1 LTSRVCTFD
10 DPVQIAQGFHR
21 MRKLNVVVH
30 KWEIGFLLLLSSALQ
45 ILCAHYFRV
54 ALYLDL
60 SLILVLYVGWYSGPA
75 AGAVTGTVFGL
86 VQDAIYG
93 TLLGLNGLSKTIAGF
108 AASLLSKV
116 FRLEDLIG
124 RIVLIM
130 VMSALDSG
138 VLYLMLILL
147 EQNTGQRFWL
157 DSLIKAVV
165 TGVAGGIGSRF
176 YDHFKFPKKDFRRV
190 GA

>member
-1 LTSRVCTFD
+1 MASKVCTFN
-10 DPVQIAQGFHR
+10 DPVLLAQGFQR

-30 KWEIGFLLLLSSALQ
+30 KWEFGLLLLVCSGLQ

-75 AGAVTGTVFGL
+75 AGAATGTAFGL
-86 VQDAIYG
+86 VQDAIYR
-93 TLLGLNGLSKTIAGF
+93 TFLGLNGLSKTIAGF
-108 AASLLSKV
+108 AASLLSRA
-116 FRLEDLIG
+116 FRLEDLFS
-124 RIVLIM
+124 RIVVILT
-130 VMSALDSG
+130 VSALDSAVFYG
-138 VLYLMLILL
+138 MLLLL
-147 EQNTGQRFWL
+147 EQDTGPRFWL